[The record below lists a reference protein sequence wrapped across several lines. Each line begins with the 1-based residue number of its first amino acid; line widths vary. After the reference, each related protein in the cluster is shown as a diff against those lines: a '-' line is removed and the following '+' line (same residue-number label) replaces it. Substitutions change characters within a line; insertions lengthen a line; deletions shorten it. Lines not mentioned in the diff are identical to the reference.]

1 MAITEALAT
10 GTPAVVTDRC
20 HFPQVATE
28 GCGRVTSLDPADLA
42 RGLAEVLADPTAA
55 REMGARG
62 RALVYDR
69 FTWPRICTRVEAL
82 YSEVAPW
89 PGG

>member
-1 MAITEALAT
+1 MAITEALAA

-20 HFPQVATE
+20 HFPQVATA
-28 GCGRVTSLDPADLA
+28 GCGRVTSLDPSDLG
-42 RGLAEVLADPTAA
+42 RGLSEVLADPTAA

-69 FTWPRICTRVEAL
+69 FTWPRICKRIESL
-82 YSEVAPW
+82 YSEVASCR
-89 PGG
+89 GG